1 MTDQVPSTTSI
12 KDIYLL
18 KKSFSRTKPSHQS
31 QKLSIAIYRRVSTQE
46 QATDGQSIEAQK
58 DRIQRFIEFDSTFE
72 NIDYKI
78 IDYCDNGYSGKD
90 LERPAVIR
98 LLQDVNEKKVHFIIV
113 VKLDRLS
120 RHLPDMYYLL
130 ELFNKY
136 DIGFISINEKI
147 DTKTAHGRFFI
158 GILSSLSQ
166 LEREQTSERVQSVF
180 KELVHKQPLGG
191 KAPFGYFYFQPEKKY
206 YPYDESHARRVNLPP
221 LKVLNEDEFIY
232 PAHYIPLMYS
242 WYKNT
247 TNYRKISLRLTEL
260 RIPTA
265 NTIHVA
271 VKKFFNLSE
280 EEREEIEFLQI
291 DELKKW
297 NPRSV
302 KDILANPFYTG
313 SRIWNRK
320 DNLNKKIRPYE
331 EWVYVSD
338 AHDGLISLETFKKI
352 EGII

>member
-1 MTDQVPSTTSI
+1 MTDQESSTASI
-12 KDIYLL
+12 KDFYLL
-18 KKSFSRTKPSHQS
+18 KKSFSRIKTSLQS
-31 QKLSIAIYRRVSTQE
+31 RKLSIAIYRRVSTQE

-72 NIDYKI
+72 NVDSEI

-90 LERPAVIR
+90 LERPAVIQ
-98 LLQDVNEKKVHFIIV
+98 LLKDVNEQKVHFIIV

-206 YPYDESHARRVNLPP
+206 YPYDKRYARRVNLPP
-221 LKVLNEDEFIY
+221 LKVVDDEEYIY
-232 PAHYIPLMYS
+232 PAQYIPLMYS
-242 WYKNT
+242 WYT
-247 TNYRKISLRLTEL
+247 STPNYRKISLKLTEL
-260 RIPTA
+260 HIPTA
-265 NTIHVA
+265 TTIYLA
-271 VKKFFNLSE
+271 VKKYFNIAE
-280 EEREEIEFLQI
+280 EEREDIKFIQIE
-291 DELKKW
+291 ELKKW

-302 KDILANPFYTG
+302 KDILTNPFYTG

-338 AHDGLISLETFKKI
+338 AHEGLISLETFKKI
-352 EGII
+352 EGIN